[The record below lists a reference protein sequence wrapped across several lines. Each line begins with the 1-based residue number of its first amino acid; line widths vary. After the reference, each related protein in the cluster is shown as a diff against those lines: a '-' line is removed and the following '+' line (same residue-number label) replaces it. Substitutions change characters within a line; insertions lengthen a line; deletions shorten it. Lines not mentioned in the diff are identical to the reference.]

1 MSTSSSKP
9 CPICRK
15 PRGHALKQQGGSAEE
30 NPHHPFCSQRCKDR
44 DLARWFSDSYA
55 LPGPPADPDDLTQHS
70 WPEQD

>member
-1 MSTSSSKP
+1 MTFSAAKP

-15 PRGHALKQQGGSAEE
+15 PRGHALTQQSGSAEQ
-30 NPHHPFCSQRCKDR
+30 NPFHPFCSQRCKDV

-55 LPGPPADPDDLTQHS
+55 LPGPPADPETLASQD